1 MELTKNAQPLLLPD
15 VSPKMLGPGFW
26 TARFRDLD
34 LAQDWIGDCKYR
46 PPELS
51 LRDYFASI
59 DRHMKD
65 FQTESS
71 GSPLLREFRSQIN
84 LWESFEYGLIVE
96 AGDLKLLP
104 QLIPL
109 FSNRGEPDLDRN
121 QLSGLDPGDPL
132 TLFGVSS
139 DGNWLGAISEAGV
152 GWVERKLVGTGPR
165 KVIENYL
172 NEPNRLTTIDPSPK
186 ILSKNRTI
194 EASMGC
200 SFPLN
205 DHLRHT
211 AIIPAMDWKG
221 ELSFKSGVIIG
232 GTVRDHLP
240 RSAHHLIRQAFKYL
254 GYPYAWG
261 DRDAEG
267 SGRDC
272 SRLVRDVLKS
282 LGFKPPRNSQE
293 QLAAGQN
300 RINMAAMNYAQRLA
314 ELKKVSPGSLLFTAG
329 HVMVFLGEYQGNVYA
344 IHALNNYRQIADN
357 KEEPVKVKEVVVSGL
372 TLGSG
377 TRTGSLLE
385 QITEVIKV

>member
-1 MELTKNAQPLLLPD
+1 MQLPKIEQPLLLPG
-15 VSPKMLGPGFW
+15 VFPKMLSPAFW

-34 LAQDWIGDCKYR
+34 LDEDWMGNFKYQ
-46 PPELS
+46 PELS
-51 LRDYFASI
+51 LRDYLEKI
-59 DRHMKD
+59 DILLED
-65 FQTESS
+65 FFTENCA
-71 GSPLLREFRSQIN
+71 PVALKEFISQIN
-84 LWESFEYGLIVE
+84 LWENFEYGLMVE
-96 AGDLKLLP
+96 AGDLKILP
-104 QLIPL
+104 QMTPL
-109 FSNRGEPDLDRN
+109 FSNKGEPGLDRN
-121 QLSGLDPGDPL
+121 QLSGLDPGDLL

-139 DGNWLGAISEAGV
+139 DGSWLGAISEAGV
-152 GWVERKLVGTGPR
+152 GWVERKLVGIGPR

-186 ILSKNRTI
+186 ILSNNRTI
-194 EASMGC
+194 AASMGC

-211 AIIPAMDWKG
+211 AIIPAMDSKG

-240 RSAHHLIRQAFKYL
+240 KSAHHLIRQVFKYL
-254 GYPYAWG
+254 GHRYAWG

-267 SGRDC
+267 NGRDC
-272 SRLVRDVLKS
+272 SRLIRDGLRS

-293 QLAAGQN
+293 QLAAGKN
-300 RINMAAMNYAQRLA
+300 RICMAEMNYSQRLA
-314 ELKKVSPGSLLFTAG
+314 ELKKVSPGSLLFTSG
-329 HVMVFLGEYQGNVYA
+329 HVMLFLGKYQGEVYA
-344 IHALNNYRQIADN
+344 VHALNNYRRIADN

-377 TRTGSLLE
+377 TGTGSLLE